1 MATKKIKNAPDTE
14 GSLPSEKPRFVMP
27 DNNITIKGARG
38 NNLRNVDLII
48 PKNKLVVVTGV
59 SGSGKSS
66 ITMDTLF
73 AEGQRRYV
81 ESLSSYARQ
90 FLMRMK
96 KPDVDYIKGIC
107 PAIAIEQK
115 TTTGNNR
122 STVGSMTEVFE
133 FLRLLYARIGQT
145 ISPVSGALVKKHQVS
160 DVIDFILSKKDG
172 DRVQL
177 FIPMPTKY
185 ADRTLETELN
195 LLLQKGFTRLWN
207 DGNLLQIDDILRGIS
222 ELKIKNLKLNS
233 DDEGEFKIKNLKL
246 KTSDDGDVE
255 PKAKKSKTKE
265 GDAAIENPFL
275 KLPVTAFKDVDLR
288 ILIDRFVVKMGDE
301 ENTKRMGDSVQTA
314 FYESEGEAIVEMIGS
329 ETRRFNNRFELDDI
343 IFIEPTPQLFNYNNS
358 FGACPTCEG
367 YGKTMGIDAD
377 KVIPDSSKSIFEGAI
392 ACWKGE
398 KSSEWLD
405 AFLSAAHKFDFPVH
419 RPYKD
424 LSKAEVRIIWNGNAY
439 FHGINKFFSLLEE
452 QTYKIQNRVMLARYR
467 GRTSCPTC
475 EGKRLRQEALYVK
488 MGGCDI
494 ADLIEMPIDELQ
506 EFFQKL
512 ELNDNDRQVARR
524 LLLEV
529 SNRLG
534 FMMNVGLGYLTLSRV
549 SSTLSGG
556 ETQRINLTRT
566 LGSNLTSSMYILDEP
581 SVGLHPRDTARLV
594 TVLKN
599 LRDMGNTVVV
609 VEHEEEIIKNADFLV
624 DMGPE
629 AGINGGHVVF
639 AGNYSDIYTD
649 ASESLTTKYMNG
661 SMQIETP
668 SVRRRGVHWLELK
681 GARQHNLKNV
691 SVKIPLNTLTVVSGV
706 SGSGKTTLVKQIL
719 YPALQ
724 RELDPSVAVAP
735 GNFDGLIGD
744 IKKLTAVEMIS
755 QSPIGKSSRSN
766 PVTYVKAYDEIRD
779 LFSKQQLAKIRGYK
793 PGQFSFN
800 TDGGRCDTCKGE
812 GEIVVEMQF
821 LADVHLECEEC
832 RGRRFKAETLDVL
845 YKGKNIYEIL
855 QMSIDESIDFFKD
868 EKGILQ
874 KIRPLSN
881 VGLGYVQLGQS
892 SSTLS
897 GGEAQRV
904 KLASFLTKEHS
915 KDHVFFIFD
924 EPTTGLHFHDIRKLL
939 TALNALVEKGH
950 TVMVVEHNMEVIKSA
965 DWVIDLGAE
974 GGKLGGNLVFQGT
987 PEGLAEV
994 ESSFTGQF
1002 LKEKFA

>member
-1 MATKKIKNAPDTE
+1 MATKKIKDAPKVAENAQNTDLSREHRE
-14 GSLPSEKPRFVMP
+14 GVLSNGKPAFMLP
-27 DNNITIKGARG
+27 DNNNIIIKGARG
-38 NNLRNVDLII
+38 NNLRNVDLVI

-160 DVIDFILSKKDG
+160 DVIDFILSKNDG

-195 LLLQKGFTRLWN
+195 LLLQKGFTRIWN
-207 DGNLLQIDDILRGIS
+207 KGNLFQIDEILRGGNVEFGIADAR
-222 ELKIKNLKLNS
+222 LK
-233 DDEGEFKIKNLKL
+233 E
-246 KTSDDGDVE
+246 
-255 PKAKKSKTKE
+255 
-265 GDAAIENPFL
+265 
-275 KLPVTAFKDVDLR
+275 PVTAFRDADLR
-288 ILIDRFVVKMGDE
+288 ILIDRFVVKKEDE
-301 ENTKRMGDSVQTA
+301 ENTKRMSDSVQTA
-314 FYESEGEAIVEMIGS
+314 FYESEGEAIVEIMGG
-329 ETRRFNNRFELDDI
+329 ETRGFNNRFELDDI

-358 FGACPTCEG
+358 FGACPSCEG

-377 KVIPDSSKSIFEGAI
+377 KVIPDTSKSVFEGAI

-424 LSKAEVRIIWNGNAY
+424 LTKAEVRILWNGNQY

-467 GRTSCPTC
+467 GRTTCPTC

-488 MGGCDI
+488 IAGHDI

-506 EFFQKL
+506 VFFNQL
-512 ELNDNDRQVARR
+512 ELTENDRQIGRR

-529 SNRLG
+529 NNRLG

-639 AGNYSDIYTD
+639 AGSYDKIYTD

-661 SMQIETP
+661 TMQIETP
-668 SVRRRGVHWLELK
+668 SVRRRAVHWLELK

-719 YPALQ
+719 FPALQ

-735 GNFDGLIGD
+735 GQFDALIGD

-766 PVTYVKAYDEIRD
+766 PVTYVKAYDDIRD

-793 PGQFSFN
+793 AGQFSFN

-832 RGRRFKAETLDVL
+832 RGRRFKGETLDVL
-845 YKGKNIYEIL
+845 YKGKSIYDVL
-855 QMSIDESIDFFKD
+855 QMSIDESIEFFKD
-868 EKGILQ
+868 EKNILQ

-904 KLASFLTKEHS
+904 KLASFLTKENN

-950 TVMVVEHNMEVIKSA
+950 TVLVVEHNMEVIKSA

-974 GGKLGGNLVFQGT
+974 GGKLGGHLVYQGT
-987 PEGLAEV
+987 PEGLAKVDE
-994 ESSFTGQF
+994 SFTGQF

>member
-1 MATKKIKNAPDTE
+1 MATKKIKNAPEAAQNAQNTE
-14 GSLPSEKPRFVMP
+14 GVLTIEKTPKFSP
-27 DNNITIKGARG
+27 DNNIIIKGARG
-38 NNLRNVDLII
+38 NNLRNVDLTI

-96 KPDVDYIKGIC
+96 KPDADYIKGIC

-133 FLRLLYARIGQT
+133 FLRLLYARIGHT

-160 DVIDFILSKKDG
+160 DVIDFILNKNDG

-195 LLLQKGFTRLWN
+195 LLLQKGYTRIWHE
-207 DGNLLQIDDILRGIS
+207 GNLFQIDEILRG
-222 ELKIKNLKLNS
+222 
-233 DDEGEFKIKNLKL
+233 
-246 KTSDDGDVE
+246 
-255 PKAKKSKTKE
+255 
-265 GDAAIENPFL
+265 GDAKFQMSNDRL
-275 KLPVTAFKDVDLR
+275 KEPVTAFRDADLR
-288 ILIDRFVVKMGDE
+288 ILIDRFVVKKEDE
-301 ENTKRMGDSVQTA
+301 ENTKRMSDSVQTA
-314 FYESEGEAIVEMIGS
+314 FYESEGEAIVEILGG
-329 ETRRFNNRFELDDI
+329 ETRGFNNRFELDGI
-343 IFIEPTPQLFNYNNS
+343 VFIEPTPQLFNYNNS

-367 YGKTMGIDAD
+367 YGKTMGIDAE
-377 KVIPDSSKSIFEGAI
+377 KIIPDTSKSVFEGAV

-398 KSSEWLD
+398 KSGEWLD

-424 LSKAEVRIIWNGNAY
+424 LSKAEIRILWQGNAY
-439 FHGINKFFSLLEE
+439 FNGINKFFQLLEE

-467 GRTSCPTC
+467 GRTTCPSCA
-475 EGKRLRQEALYVK
+475 GKRLRQEALYVK
-488 MGGCDI
+488 MGGHDI

-506 EFFQKL
+506 DFFNQL
-512 ELNDNDRQVARR
+512 ELTENDRQIGRR

-529 SNRLG
+529 NNRLG

-639 AGNYSDIYTD
+639 AGNYEDIYTD
-649 ASESLTTKYMNG
+649 ASDSLTTKYMNG

-668 SVRRRGVHWLELK
+668 SVRRRAVHWLELK

-719 YPALQ
+719 FPALQ
-724 RELDPSVAVAP
+724 RELDSSVAVSL
-735 GNFDGLIGD
+735 GQFDGLIGD

-766 PVTYVKAYDEIRD
+766 PVTYVKAYDDIRD

-793 PGQFSFN
+793 AGQFSFN

-832 RGRRFKAETLDVL
+832 RGRRFKGETLDVL
-845 YKGKNIYEIL
+845 YKGKSIYDVL
-855 QMSIDESIDFFKD
+855 QMSIDESIEFFKD
-868 EKGILQ
+868 EKNILQ

-904 KLASFLTKEHS
+904 KLASFLTKENN

-950 TVMVVEHNMEVIKSA
+950 TVLVVEHNMEVIKSA

-974 GGKLGGNLVFQGT
+974 GGKLGGKLVYQGT
-987 PEGLAEV
+987 PEGLADV
-994 ESSFTGQF
+994 EESFTGQF
-1002 LKEKFA
+1002 LKEKFV